1 MQRDQAISYS
11 NIGTWSEAK
20 LELIRKYGT
29 AYSTILSKRP
39 RLTHVYIDAFA
50 GAGMHVSRKTGELV
64 QGSPIQ
70 ALEIDPP
77 FAEYHFIDTDGEK
90 VEALRL
96 AAGART
102 GVHIY
107 QGDAN
112 VLLLDRVFP
121 QVQYE
126 GFQRALC
133 LLDPYGLH
141 LDWRVLETAGRM
153 RSVEI
158 FLNFPMLDINRNALL
173 NDTSKADPAQVA
185 RLTRFWGDESWRDV
199 VYESYG
205 SEFFQLE
212 IKRRTSRSALV
223 DAFQKRLKEIT
234 KLSRER

>member
-1 MQRDQAISYS
+1 MQRDQTISYS

-29 AYSTILSKRP
+29 AYSTILSNRP

-107 QGDAN
+107 QGTPMCCFWIACSRRCSTRVSGVRCACSTPTACTWTGGFSRLRDAE
-112 VLLLDRVFP
+112 VR
-121 QVQYE
+121 
-126 GFQRALC
+126 
-133 LLDPYGLH
+133 
-141 LDWRVLETAGRM
+141 
-153 RSVEI
+153 
-158 FLNFPMLDINRNALL
+158 
-173 NDTSKADPAQVA
+173 
-185 RLTRFWGDESWRDV
+185 
-199 VYESYG
+199 
-205 SEFFQLE
+205 
-212 IKRRTSRSALV
+212 
-223 DAFQKRLKEIT
+223 
-234 KLSRER
+234 

>member
-11 NIGTWSEAK
+11 NIGTWWEAK

-29 AYSTILSKRP
+29 AYSTILSNRP

-96 AAGART
+96 AARSRT

-185 RLTRFWGDESWRDV
+185 RLTRFWETSLGATSSTNLMDQS
-199 VYESYG
+199 S
-205 SEFFQLE
+205 SN
-212 IKRRTSRSALV
+212 SRSRGGLPA
-223 DAFQKRLKEIT
+223 APSST
-234 KLSRER
+234 PSRNVSKK

>member
-29 AYSTILSKRP
+29 AYSTILSNRP

-96 AAGART
+96 AARART

-121 QVQYE
+121 QVQ
-126 GFQRALC
+126 
-133 LLDPYGLH
+133 
-141 LDWRVLETAGRM
+141 
-153 RSVEI
+153 
-158 FLNFPMLDINRNALL
+158 
-173 NDTSKADPAQVA
+173 
-185 RLTRFWGDESWRDV
+185 
-199 VYESYG
+199 
-205 SEFFQLE
+205 
-212 IKRRTSRSALV
+212 
-223 DAFQKRLKEIT
+223 
-234 KLSRER
+234 